1 MATRGGAAGMALG
14 GWDLMVRPSR
24 WWWRAG
30 GGRTGE
36 RRQQVLVGTAE
47 RVPTAPPG
55 LEADLEGE
63 RSAVGPS
70 LGHGRPR
77 PRPVRSTRIGMT
89 AATGAPLSG
98 FGVGAC
104 RVARGTPSPERRMP
118 RCLTRGRP
126 AAHVGERRRLPLGRG
141 GGRVGPRQ
149 EARVRG
155 GAGRSVP
162 LLGGPVAGTREPVRP
177 WVVLWMPRRGWTTR
191 LRLARRLPSDRMM
204 WRPGA
209 DHGRKHEAGDG
220 MVTRGT

>member
-1 MATRGGAAGMALG
+1 MATRGGAAGGMALG
-14 GWDLMVRPSR
+14 GGGLMVRPSR
-24 WWWRAG
+24 WGWRAG

-70 LGHGRPR
+70 LGHGRSR

-118 RCLTRGRP
+118 RRLTRGRP
-126 AAHVGERRRLPLGRG
+126 APDVGRRLGVPLGRG
-141 GGRVGPRQ
+141 GRD
-149 EARVRG
+149 
-155 GAGRSVP
+155 AGRLKAIQFPPGHGRSRVVP
-162 LLGGPVAGTREPVRP
+162 AGTTGEAIPVTAQSRRAVALKVAQQIGTP
-177 WVVLWMPRRGWTTR
+177 APRT
-191 LRLARRLPSDRMM
+191 P
-204 WRPGA
+204 
-209 DHGRKHEAGDG
+209 
-220 MVTRGT
+220 

>member
-1 MATRGGAAGMALG
+1 MAARGGAAGMALG

-118 RCLTRGRP
+118 RCLTRD
-126 AAHVGERRRLPLGRG
+126 GE
-141 GGRVGPRQ
+141 
-149 EARVRG
+149 
-155 GAGRSVP
+155 
-162 LLGGPVAGTREPVRP
+162 
-177 WVVLWMPRRGWTTR
+177 
-191 LRLARRLPSDRMM
+191 LARDRDAGSRHAAAPGDLHASGAQA
-204 WRPGA
+204 RPPPALDQQRMG
-209 DHGRKHEAGDG
+209 GLVEG
-220 MVTRGT
+220 

>member
-1 MATRGGAAGMALG
+1 MAARGGAAGGMALG
-14 GWDLMVRPSR
+14 GWGLLVGPSR

-30 GGRTGE
+30 GGRAGE

-55 LEADLEGE
+55 LEAELEGE

-70 LGHGRPR
+70 LGHGRSR

-118 RCLTRGRP
+118 PCLTRGR
-126 AAHVGERRRLPLGRG
+126 AAARVGERRRLPPGRG
-141 GGRVGPRQ
+141 GDRVGPRQ
-149 EARVRG
+149 EAQFG
-155 GAGRSVP
+155 
-162 LLGGPVAGTREPVRP
+162 
-177 WVVLWMPRRGWTTR
+177 
-191 LRLARRLPSDRMM
+191 
-204 WRPGA
+204 
-209 DHGRKHEAGDG
+209 
-220 MVTRGT
+220 